1 MKGME
6 RNRGWLSHALIL
18 LASLVMITS
27 WSLCGTYAKYVS
39 AASGSSTARVA
50 KFEVTDKGGWSQT
63 EQLVAE
69 VAPGDEN
76 SVYYAITVKNSSE
89 VAISCQI
96 TAECEYSN
104 LPLVFQMTDTEKK
117 VLQEGQAVIPAGEA
131 REQTYYLRIGWDET
145 KTDASYAGKT
155 DLIRVKFD
163 AVQAD

>member
-1 MKGME
+1 MKSTE
-6 RNRGWLSHALIL
+6 RKQGWLNHVLIL
-18 LASLVMITS
+18 LASLVLITS
-27 WSLCGTYAKYVS
+27 WSLCGTYAKYTS

-50 KFEVTDKGGWSQT
+50 KFEVTDSGSWSQT

-89 VAISCQI
+89 VAIACQI

-104 LPLVFQMTDTEKK
+104 LPLVFQMTDAKKK

-131 REQTYYLRIGWDET
+131 EEQTYYLRIGWDDT
-145 KTDASYAGKT
+145 KTDASYVGKT
-155 DLIRVKFD
+155 DLIRIRFD